1 MGSKI
6 NRGGYQ
12 FGGDIQT
19 DGHQLIGRRYRH
31 NGLTIG
37 DDGRIEE

>member
-1 MGSKI
+1 MGCKI

-12 FGGDIQT
+12 FGVVIQT
-19 DGHQLIGRRYRH
+19 DGRQLIGRRHRH
-31 NGLTIG
+31 DGLTIG